1 MKISKSEL
9 LRRLEA
15 LEEWASGAD
24 EMLTE
29 LNHALPDPEYDAKCE
44 AAFAGREASLD
55 RHRERLGLNKP
66 TLKQLDQS
74 VFDGLDEKWQWA
86 TVSSIGM
93 PVVYSYKPAGNK
105 ARFSDSTT
113 QEMISAGKVMRVDEY
128 DYDATNW
135 QNSLIE
141 RESKELTGSDLCRAM
156 LARGDKYV
164 LCFVS
169 DFSDDYAVNQSKMIN
184 LVTHAKGNS
193 IFAKSARWKY
203 AVPINQQTGEPLT
216 ASEVGL

>member
-1 MKISKSEL
+1 MKITKSEL
-9 LRRLEA
+9 LRRIEA
-15 LEEWASGAD
+15 LEEWSSGAD

-44 AAFAGREASLD
+44 AQEADIDASLD

-66 TLKQLDQS
+66 KLKQLDQS
-74 VFDGLDEKWQWA
+74 VFDGQDEKWRFAAVDADGSARAYNYNQMP
-86 TVSSIGM
+86 IG
-93 PVVYSYKPAGNK
+93 GNHEPHPDQSEK
-105 ARFSDSTT
+105 GFEAYEFIGT
-113 QEMISAGKVMRVDEY
+113 G
-128 DYDATNW
+128 YDASNW
-135 QNSLIE
+135 QNSIIE

-156 LARGDKYV
+156 LERGDKYV

-169 DFSDDYAVNQSKMIN
+169 DFSDDHAVNQSKMIN
-184 LVTHAKGNS
+184 LVTHTKGNS